1 MGVAGVEGF
10 GIDAFVFVVVVVV
23 SLVLVVGVG
32 VDVGCGEHDGIDL
45 VHHHGVSLGTRESGG
60 GERGEVTA
68 VELQTLGLGEDVE
81 RLEGCGAI
89 GGVRLGAR
97 ASAASMLRGG
107 AELVP
112 GRAERG
118 EGAPKRSPRD
128 AGDATATSASAPAMS
143 AVVMPTAVA
152 RRPHALAPRA
162 PSARAAEAASS
173 RASRGI
179 ASAEIADPPAE
190 GARGVSSARAGTSA
204 TSNVAISFVARAE
217 VSRVARARPA
227 LRQRPR
233 GCWEKRARGACPS
246 TSRERVLFHSRVRPR
261 RCSAR
266 ERRIPSN
273 HRPGHSRSAKK
284 TDRIPLPKRTNSRLA
299 PSA

>member
-1 MGVAGVEGF
+1 M
-10 GIDAFVFVVVVVV
+10 
-23 SLVLVVGVG
+23 
-32 VDVGCGEHDGIDL
+32 
-45 VHHHGVSLGTRESGG
+45 
-60 GERGEVTA
+60 TA

-89 GGVRLGAR
+89 GGCPSGRAR
-97 ASAASMLRGG
+97 RPPRCCAEAPSLFPAAPSAAR
-107 AELVP
+107 
-112 GRAERG
+112 
-118 EGAPKRSPRD
+118 GAPKRSPRD

-152 RRPHALAPRA
+152 RRPHARAPRA
-162 PSARAAEAASS
+162 VREGRRGGILAREQGNRLRRDSGPARRG
-173 RASRGI
+173 RA
-179 ASAEIADPPAE
+179 
-190 GARGVSSARAGTSA
+190 GVSSARAGTSA

>member
-118 EGAPKRSPRD
+118 EGGAEEV
-128 AGDATATSASAPAMS
+128 A
-143 AVVMPTAVA
+143 A
-152 RRPHALAPRA
+152 RRGGRHRDERERPSDERGRHADGGRAATPRARAPRA
-162 PSARAAEAASS
+162 VREGRRGGILAREQGN
-173 RASRGI
+173 RLRRG
-179 ASAEIADPPAE
+179 SGPAR
-190 GARGVSSARAGTSA
+190 RGRAGG
-204 TSNVAISFVARAE
+204 VV
-217 VSRVARARPA
+217 RAR
-227 LRQRPR
+227 RNFRD
-233 GCWEKRARGACPS
+233 
-246 TSRERVLFHSRVRPR
+246 V
-261 RCSAR
+261 
-266 ERRIPSN
+266 
-273 HRPGHSRSAKK
+273 
-284 TDRIPLPKRTNSRLA
+284 
-299 PSA
+299 